1 MNNLFVFGCSFTEG
15 NGCHLNEPYAKKYK
29 KSEDDLIW
37 PEYVAKKL
45 NLNLHNFGRGLTGND
60 RILDSIID
68 NYDKIDEGDI
78 VIIQKTFSHR
88 FDVCNTNQYGISHW
102 QTITPT
108 SLNSLEKMG
117 YYDDDILSLTKTLS
131 MIDSDLNN
139 QRWIHRFNFFK
150 RILISDKKVK
160 ECIFWD
166 LESGYH
172 TKWERIVQVD
182 PDINDGHWSYE
193 GHRTFANEIL
203 EKLKNYE

>member
-15 NGCHLNEPYAKKYK
+15 NGCHLHEPYAKKYK

-60 RILDSIID
+60 RIIDSIID
-68 NYDKIDEGDI
+68 NYNKITEGDI
-78 VIIQKTFSHR
+78 VILQKSFSHR
-88 FDVCNTNQYGISHW
+88 FDVSNTNQYGIDCW

-108 SLNSLEKMG
+108 SLDSLKEIG

-131 MIDSDLNN
+131 IIDSDLNN
-139 QRWIHRFNFFK
+139 QRWIRRFNFFK
-150 RILISDKKVK
+150 KILISDKKVK
-160 ECIFWD
+160 ACIFWD

-172 TKWERIVQVD
+172 VRLKKIVEVD
-182 PDINDGHWSYE
+182 PNINDGHWSYE
-193 GHRTFANEIL
+193 GHREFANEIL